1 MDALAPTS
9 PTLHGFRRAA
19 ERVLPYFFFGYLP
32 LLLIGAVAVGTL
44 TGHWLWDFR
53 VFLRA
58 GHDVLDGV
66 SPYPPPVMSRV
77 AHENTFVYPP
87 ETALAFVPLALLP
100 FHAAASI
107 FLVLLFASVPLT
119 LWALGVRDWRCYG
132 VAFLMAPVFGGIVNG
147 ALSVFLALGLA
158 LAWRYRESWKGAAV
172 AVALVIVIKVFLWP
186 LLVWLVATR
195 RYAAALAATVGG
207 ALVTLAA
214 WAVLGFAGIRDYVHL
229 LRMLADAEQAKGF
242 SPIALGLS
250 LGLPS
255 GWARGVALTLGAV
268 ALIGVVLLA
277 RRPDGDRLSLTAAV
291 GAALLLSP
299 IVWLHYFTVLL
310 VPLALARP
318 RYTPLWLLP
327 AVAFWFTGGQSG
339 GNAAPILIAFV
350 TAGATLAFCI
360 LGKGIARPRILAR
373 RPTAPPVFD

>member
-1 MDALAPTS
+1 
-9 PTLHGFRRAA
+9 
-19 ERVLPYFFFGYLP
+19 
-32 LLLIGAVAVGTL
+32 
-44 TGHWLWDFR
+44 
-53 VFLRA
+53 
-58 GHDVLDGV
+58 
-66 SPYPPPVMSRV
+66 
-77 AHENTFVYPP
+77 
-87 ETALAFVPLALLP
+87 
-100 FHAAASI
+100 
-107 FLVLLFASVPLT
+107 
-119 LWALGVRDWRCYG
+119 
-132 VAFLMAPVFGGIVNG
+132 
-147 ALSVFLALGLA
+147 
-158 LAWRYRESWKGAAV
+158 
-172 AVALVIVIKVFLWP
+172 
-186 LLVWLVATR
+186 
-195 RYAAALAATVGG
+195 
-207 ALVTLAA
+207 
-214 WAVLGFAGIRDYVHL
+214 VLGFAGIRDYVHL